1 MGTVRA
7 RHDVRLTSYRDGK
20 GETKS
25 MKFPSPL
32 RTPLGAALLSALFPG
47 LGQAAAGKPSRG
59 AIVAI
64 PALAV
69 LGALGFIL
77 LFYRRDLLD
86 SAFNQAWLTSL
97 LLLDLVALVY
107 HLWAVADSY
116 LLAGKGQQEL
126 QPGRRRRTT
135 PSPHKW
141 GATIGVAIIVS
152 GTVVVHAGV
161 ASLDLQWQG
170 GVQCLSQLSG
180 CGIPTFAP
188 GQTVGLDTSDA
199 NQQVVDPSGSE
210 GIASGSSSPSP
221 SIGPAGT
228 IDISQLPSF
237 PTTDQSKN
245 WAADGQFNVL
255 LLGVDF
261 EPGSRAQGLRPDT
274 MIVLHVDIQSGRAA
288 MISVPRNTMCVP
300 LPLAIGEHYAK
311 SVNGCPV
318 NTWPYMLNWLA
329 GEAGWGVVTGVSAIN
344 NFPFDQSP
352 TAGQA
357 NDPMAIQRGVDA
369 TVQAV
374 SVLTGLKID
383 GFVMIN
389 ISGLVTLIDDL
400 GGIDIN
406 VPTKVYDNPCGPAGT
421 WESKFRVCAVS
432 PPHDGYQVPPDT
444 ADVIARMKADA
455 AQSGGQR
462 TITWSGGT
470 TAAGTDISFVIQPG
484 KQHMD
489 GQWALA
495 YARTRIYTTDY
506 DRSLRQQLVLKS
518 LRGSITNLCA
528 LLPRVGSLI
537 TDMSMFKTDLPLSDI
552 SKWAGLAQGIVGGN
566 VKSINLDPTTL
577 GNPGVTYI
585 NQTTWAKA
593 RDVVAHS
600 LDSVPAAAPSG
611 GGGGG
616 GGGGLLSC

>member
-1 MGTVRA
+1 
-7 RHDVRLTSYRDGK
+7 
-20 GETKS
+20 

-32 RTPLGAALLSALFPG
+32 RTPVGAALLSALFPG
-47 LGQAAAGKPSRG
+47 LGQAAAGKPGRG

-64 PALAV
+64 PALAT
-69 LGALGFIL
+69 LGALGFIV
-77 LFYRRDLLD
+77 LFYRNSLLD

-116 LLAGKGQQEL
+116 LLAGRGREGL
-126 QPGRRRRTT
+126 PTRRRQT
-135 PSPHKW
+135 PSPRKW
-141 GATIGVAIIVS
+141 SATVGVAIIVS
-152 GTVVVHAGV
+152 GTVLAHGAV
-161 ASLDLQWQG
+161 ASVDMQWQS
-170 GVQCLSQLSG
+170 GVQCLDVLSG

-188 GQTVGLDTSDA
+188 GQTVTLNTNDPEV
-199 NQQVVDPSGSE
+199 NVVDPSGS
-210 GIASGSSSPSP
+210 GDIASASSSASA

-228 IDISQLPSF
+228 INPDELPSF
-237 PTTDQSKN
+237 QPTDQSTH
-245 WAADGQFNVL
+245 WADDGQFNVL

-274 MIVLHVDIQSGRAA
+274 MIVLHVDIASGRAA
-288 MISVPRNTMCVP
+288 MISVPRNTVCVP
-300 LPLAIGEHYAK
+300 LPQGIAEHYATNK
-311 SVNGCPV
+311 QGCPG

-344 NFPFDQSP
+344 NFPFYQSP

-357 NDPMAIQRGVDA
+357 NDPAAIARAA
-369 TVQAV
+369 TATMQAV
-374 SVLTGLKID
+374 ATLTGLVID

-400 GGIDIN
+400 GGIDIT

-421 WESKFRVCAVS
+421 WESKFRVCSVS

-444 ADVIARMKADA
+444 ADVIDRMKADA

-470 TAAGTDISFVIQPG
+470 TAAGTDISFVIMPG
-484 KQHMD
+484 KQHMN

-495 YARTRIYTTDY
+495 YARTRIYTSDY

-518 LRGSITNLCA
+518 LRSSFNPCT
-528 LLPRVGSLI
+528 LLPRATSLMN
-537 TDMSMFKTDLPLSDI
+537 DLSMFKTDLPLTDI
-552 SKWAGLAQGIVGGN
+552 SQWAGMAKNILGGN

-593 RDVVAHS
+593 KDIVAHS
-600 LDSVPAAAPSG
+600 LDGVPSASPSG

-616 GGGGLLSC
+616 GGGGGFGC